1 MRVRGRVTALGAA
14 DDEVAA
20 GELAVPDHGRSFLL
34 WPWRHRAVP
43 GSSLAQAAPEVR
55 EGSCPAVRGRGA
67 RPPAWQRCEAGPAPL
82 PSPPQAAPCAW
93 PAWLRQALGS
103 AVAARAVPASLRA
116 ALPQLAGVTAG
127 DGSQPGWPCS
137 ASLRPVA
144 VSRTGPGKPAFP
156 LSCVLPVLEVSS
168 SPGATALVY
177 VTHTWGLVQC
187 SGKAGSAGG

>member
-1 MRVRGRVTALGAA
+1 M
-14 DDEVAA
+14 
-20 GELAVPDHGRSFLL
+20 PDHGRSFLL

-177 VTHTWGLVQC
+177 VAHTWGLVQC